1 MKIICL
7 SCGHKVDLGDAY
19 DDYAG
24 QIKCATCSAIL
35 ELKTEAGG
43 LKAVAVARELPLE
56 ASAAAA
62 PVLEP
67 AVRRY

>member
-24 QIKCATCSAIL
+24 PVKCSTCGAMLDI
-35 ELKTEAGG
+35 KTEAGG
-43 LKAVAVARELPLE
+43 LKAVAVTRERPAD
-56 ASAAAA
+56 ASTIPPVTHEPAAAGK
-62 PVLEP
+62 
-67 AVRRY
+67 

>member
-24 QIKCATCSAIL
+24 QVKCVACGALLDI
-35 ELKTEAGG
+35 KTEGG
-43 LKAVAVARELPLE
+43 GIKAVGLMPHAAPE
-56 ASAAAA
+56 ASAAR
-62 PVLEP
+62 VE
-67 AVRRY
+67 

>member
-35 ELKTEAGG
+35 DIKTEAGG
-43 LKAVAVARELPLE
+43 LKAVAVTRGRPLE
-56 ASAAAA
+56 ASAGAA
-62 PVLEP
+62 PVHEP
-67 AVRRY
+67 AAVRY

>member
-24 QIKCATCSAIL
+24 QVKCVACGAVLEIATDTANLRS
-35 ELKTEAGG
+35 
-43 LKAVAVARELPLE
+43 VALAREVARVAP
-56 ASAAAA
+56 AAAA
-62 PVLEP
+62 D
-67 AVRRY
+67 AAQ

>member
-24 QIKCATCSAIL
+24 QVKCATCGAIL
-35 ELKTEAGG
+35 EIKTEAGG
-43 LKAVAVARELPLE
+43 LKAVAVTRERPAE
-56 ASAAAA
+56 ASAAVAVAA
-62 PVLEP
+62 VELK
-67 AVRRY
+67 

>member
-24 QIKCATCSAIL
+24 QVKCVACGAVLEIATETANLRS
-35 ELKTEAGG
+35 
-43 LKAVAVARELPLE
+43 VALAREVARVAPT
-56 ASAAAA
+56 AAADT
-62 PVLEP
+62 
-67 AVRRY
+67 VR